1 MPEFTTFPP
10 GTPVWVDLATS
21 DVGAATRFYSDLF
34 GWDAEDL
41 GEQAGHYTMMRLR
54 GRHVAAI
61 SPQMDPGQPVAWS
74 TYIATADAEETARRV
89 KEAGGTVVAGPF
101 DVFDSGRMVVCVD
114 PTGAPILAWQARQ
127 HTGVQL
133 ANETNTLLWNE
144 LSTPDVERAKSFYKA
159 AFGIDSEP
167 APGMD
172 YTMLKVGDRIVGGMT
187 AIGAGGVH
195 ADVSPHWNVYFAVDD
210 VDTFVAKVEELGGS
224 SLVPPTD
231 IPNVGR
237 FAVVADPQ
245 GGSFSVMR
253 GQGEAAPPPA

>member
-10 GTPVWVDLATS
+10 GTPVWVDLGTT
-21 DVGAATRFYSDLF
+21 DVPAAARFYSDLF

-54 GRHVAAI
+54 GRYVAAV
-61 SPQMDPGQPVAWS
+61 SPLMDPAQPVAWS
-74 TYIATADAEETARRV
+74 TYIATEDADETARRV
-89 KEAGGTVVAGPF
+89 REAGGTVVSGPF
-101 DVFDSGRMVVCVD
+101 DVFDAGRMAVFVD
-114 PTGAPILAWQARQ
+114 PTGATVLAWQAGQ

-133 ANETNTLLWNE
+133 ANETSTLLWNE
-144 LSTPDVERAKSFYKA
+144 LCTPDVESAKRFYQA

-172 YTMLKVGDRIVGGMT
+172 YTMLKAGDRVVGGMT
-187 AIGAGGVH
+187 AIGAGGVP
-195 ADVSPHWNVYFAVDD
+195 ADVPPHWNVYFAVDD
-210 VDTFVAKVEELGGS
+210 VDATVARAQQLGGS
-224 SLVPPTD
+224 TIVPPTD

-253 GQGEAAPPPA
+253 GQGEASAPPA